1 MLAMVE
7 VDIGPRRSFV
17 HACGMLHAMPV
28 CASHVYTDQCLSCT
42 SKPCQRQART
52 TSASARPGFPSMPSI
67 CVAVLWPHSRAT
79 QAIAVLLVAL
89 LFCWWLCCSAGGS
102 AVPLVAL
109 LFRWWLCCSVGGSVF
124 PLVALLFRWWLCCSL
139 GMRRGPRCTWA
150 VVLAGHCRRRWSRMR
165 ASRVDCGRR
174 VQKATTV
181 GNGGEAWIGY
191 KQDLRPCQ
199 YGLMLSIEPSF
210 SVFFEG
216 KNVVDY
222 AQAVLTKDER
232 RPWEWTND
240 YLLDNEARE
249 VGKELKGLL
258 VCAPLPSC
266 LLSNAHQL
274 QTRAGWA
281 LFGRPQAVRSLR
293 GLLMRRICR
302 VRRR

>member
-1 MLAMVE
+1 
-7 VDIGPRRSFV
+7 
-17 HACGMLHAMPV
+17 
-28 CASHVYTDQCLSCT
+28 
-42 SKPCQRQART
+42 
-52 TSASARPGFPSMPSI
+52 
-67 CVAVLWPHSRAT
+67 
-79 QAIAVLLVAL
+79 
-89 LFCWWLCCSAGGS
+89 
-102 AVPLVAL
+102 
-109 LFRWWLCCSVGGSVF
+109 
-124 PLVALLFRWWLCCSL
+124 
-139 GMRRGPRCTWA
+139 
-150 VVLAGHCRRRWSRMR
+150 MR

-274 QTRAGWA
+274 QARAGWA